1 MFYSDAAI
9 ELWCL
14 GKEGVTFTRNNGRV
28 EFMSAAVNSLDGI
41 YKYLQVNYGMGAA
54 SSQFIWLNAQEML
67 KYDQN
72 YADINAVVAE
82 MDGIPLIPPAAV
94 LNDIET
100 ERASILRATLRTS
113 FEVWT
118 EDFITGRKSLNSDWD
133 AYVREMRDLGIDEF
147 LAIYNRNK
155 R

>member
-1 MFYSDAAI
+1 
-9 ELWCL
+9 
-14 GKEGVTFTRNNGRV
+14 
-28 EFMSAAVNSLDGI
+28 
-41 YKYLQVNYGMGAA
+41 
-54 SSQFIWLNAQEML
+54 
-67 KYDQN
+67 
-72 YADINAVVAE
+72 